1 MLLHRASFGAASVV
15 GTVHVMMVVVSAV
28 SFRTWFRTRTWGN
41 HAAGQSEQ
49 GGGSYAQ
56 AQCGFD
62 FRQMNH
68 ISSFDGERGGERKDS
83 RFLWEYEIENNKPL
97 PED

>member
-1 MLLHRASFGAASVV
+1 MLLHRASFGAASIV
-15 GTVHVMMVVVSAV
+15 GTVHVVMAVVSAV
-28 SFRTWFRTRTWGN
+28 SFRTRSRTWGN

-62 FRQMNH
+62 FSQMNH
-68 ISSFDGERGGERKDS
+68 SILF
-83 RFLWEYEIENNKPL
+83 
-97 PED
+97 